1 MTVPPIV
8 RFLRIAL
15 LVVGGGRGFQD
26 PRCRST
32 DRLLRQWPR
41 AAVDAA
47 AVAAGGAVPGAGRF
61 HDVLAAHRLFH
72 GGGVRKYHAIHHSW
86 TCRSGPSGCRK
97 AGCPIITGWTINRR
111 FRPRSPANWP
121 IRCGNRPGTRTVL
134 RHPLSRTVRSWPRA
148 TMSGTGLTSG
158 SVAGP
163 IQRFVSATSMRSLN
177 LALTYL

>member
-1 MTVPPIV
+1 VVFRIRDADQLIAFYDNGHGPLSTLPLWLRAVL
-8 RFLRIAL
+8 FL
-15 LVVGGGRGFQD
+15 G
-26 PRCRST
+26 
-32 DRLLRQWPR
+32 
-41 AAVDAA
+41 
-47 AVAAGGAVPGAGRF
+47 
-61 HDVLAAHRLFH
+61 LADFMMYWLHRLFH

-111 FRPRSPANWP
+111 FRPRSPANWL